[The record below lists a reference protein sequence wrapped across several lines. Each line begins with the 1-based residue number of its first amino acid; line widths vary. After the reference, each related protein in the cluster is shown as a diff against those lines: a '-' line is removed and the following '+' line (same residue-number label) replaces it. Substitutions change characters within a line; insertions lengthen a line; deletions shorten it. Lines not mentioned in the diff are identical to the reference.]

1 YGSIEASVE
10 AMRFGAFDFLE
21 KPFTSQKLFDCIDR
35 AFNSKTESVQYE
47 KSGKESVKSFEG
59 IIYESE
65 KFYKVLE
72 MVRKVA
78 PTAMNILITGESGTG
93 KELIARAVHGLSK
106 SNTDPFVPV
115 NCGALPEGL
124 FESELFGHEKGAFT
138 GAVKTKPGLLEFANN
153 GTFFLDEISELGQT
167 LQAKLLRMLEDKKIR
182 RVGGQSEID
191 IDVRIISASNKD
203 LHKAV
208 EDNSFREDL
217 FYRLATIE
225 IEIPPLRERVSDIM
239 PMANHFIEQI
249 CRKEDVP
256 VKKFSPEAEEIL
268 KSYSWPGNVRE
279 LQNII
284 GRMYY
289 LCSGPIIQSDDL
301 PIPISDRNK
310 RIGAEFLNL
319 KYKKAKDQVLEKF
332 EIEYLSYHLKQNEG
346 NISRTAELC
355 GMDRRTIHRLIKAYN
370 IIYKDDQ
377 E

>member
-1 YGSIEASVE
+1 
-10 AMRFGAFDFLE
+10 
-21 KPFTSQKLFDCIDR
+21 
-35 AFNSKTESVQYE
+35 
-47 KSGKESVKSFEG
+47 
-59 IIYESE
+59 
-65 KFYKVLE
+65 
-72 MVRKVA
+72 
-78 PTAMNILITGESGTG
+78 
-93 KELIARAVHGLSK
+93 
-106 SNTDPFVPV
+106 
-115 NCGALPEGL
+115 
-124 FESELFGHEKGAFT
+124 
-138 GAVKTKPGLLEFANN
+138 
-153 GTFFLDEISELGQT
+153 LGQT

-191 IDVRIISASNKD
+191 IDVRIISASNRD
-203 LHKAV
+203 LQKAV

-225 IEIPPLRERVSDIM
+225 IEVPPLRDRVSDIL

-249 CRKEDVP
+249 CKKEDVP

-319 KYKKAKDQVLEKF
+319 NYKNAKDQVLENF
-332 EIEYLSYHLKQNEG
+332 EVEYLTYHLKQNEG

-355 GMDRRTIHRLIKAYN
+355 GMDRRTIHRLIKVYN
-370 IIYKDDQ
+370 IFYKDDK